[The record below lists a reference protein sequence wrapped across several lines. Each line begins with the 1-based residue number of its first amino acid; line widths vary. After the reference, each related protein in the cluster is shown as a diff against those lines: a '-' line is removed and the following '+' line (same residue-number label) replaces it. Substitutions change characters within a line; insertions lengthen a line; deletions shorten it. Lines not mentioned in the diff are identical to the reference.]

1 MIVKRYF
8 IYSTFVFRFTL
19 ILCIGIVIC
28 VGMMIGVGQVKSL
41 DEGVLAF
48 SMPIDR
54 MRAWKVF
61 IMDVRTRHMV
71 EVMNYG
77 WRLAADL
84 QWSPDGRYL
93 AFATMGPQSDLYV
106 VDIYNGRRRNITRDY
121 ATDQYPTWSPDGQ
134 RLAFYS
140 TRNDGLHF
148 DVYLINPDGTNLRRL
163 TFSEGGYPAW
173 SPDGSQIVFSSQ
185 TEGNL
190 YITNVNDGSVRQL
203 TNNSGNDRN
212 PIWSPDGSQIAYISF
227 VNHDKL
233 FGYRIFVINADG
245 SNNRMLSQELP
256 AQGMPSWS
264 PDSRYLAFIGR
275 IKGEH
280 YDSLYLADTQNNNTV
295 RKLADN
301 AYYAYTERWPMWSPD
316 GHYLAFSLRD
326 ANGLY
331 TVDVTNGS
339 IRELLSLSTMYPV
352 WQPRVP

>member
-1 MIVKRYF
+1 MRGSSYF
-8 IYSTFVFRFTL
+8 TYSGFVFRFTL
-19 ILCIGIVIC
+19 MLCLGIIFG
-28 VGMMIGVGQVKSL
+28 VGMMIGVGQVRAL

-54 MRAWKVF
+54 LRAWKVF
-61 IMDVRTRHMV
+61 ILDVRTRRMI

-77 WRLAADL
+77 WRVAADL

-93 AFATMGPQSDLYV
+93 ALATTGPQSDLYI
-106 VDIYNGRRRNITRDY
+106 VDIYHGKRWNITRDY

-140 TRNDGLHF
+140 TRSDGLHF
-148 DVYLINPDGTNLRRL
+148 DVYLIDSDGSNLRRL

-173 SPDGSQIVFSSQ
+173 SPDGSQIVFSARL
-185 TEGNL
+185 EGNL
-190 YITNVNDGSVRQL
+190 YITDVDSGSTRQL
-203 TNNSGNDRN
+203 TDTPGDDRN

-227 VNHDKL
+227 VNHDRM

-245 SNNRMLSQELP
+245 SNNRMLSPELP

-264 PDSRYLAFIGR
+264 PDGQYLAFIGR
-275 IKGEH
+275 VQGEH
-280 YDSLYLADTQNNNTV
+280 HDSVYLVDTQHSSLV

-316 GHYLAFSLRD
+316 GRYLAFSMRD

-331 TVDVTNGS
+331 TVDVANGS
-339 IRELLSLSTMYPV
+339 IRELSSLSTMYPV
-352 WQPRVP
+352 WQPRVQ